1 MAPSPTGRG
10 RASRGDATTQAL
22 RGAVR
27 RMLEEVGYQALTI
40 EGVAARSGWRRP
52 RSTADGRRRP
62 RWFLTSCC
70 IPQDELPPVEDRG
83 SLAGDIDA
91 LAGRIVA
98 LVAGPL
104 GRRIFPGLI
113 GDAAGDPALMERLR
127 NTIVLDGRKQIAQV
141 LERSVRR
148 GELADTEAVPDLQAV
163 LIGAVL
169 MFVLFEPEMDEGLL
183 RNKIADLAMAVLS
196 GGSYGCLSASAVAI
210 QPSRALG

>member
-1 MAPSPTGRG
+1 MTRNEQSGKLADRAGG
-10 RASRGDATTQAL
+10 RAPRGNATTEAL
-22 RGAVR
+22 RGTVR
-27 RMLEEVGYQALTI
+27 GMLEELGYQALTM
-40 EGVAARSGWRRP
+40 EGVAARSGVAKTSIYRRWP
-52 RSTADGRRRP
+52 SKAEMVFDIM
-62 RWFLTSCC
+62 LHSS
-70 IPQDELPPVEDRG
+70 DELPPLEDRG

-127 NTIVLDGRKQIAQV
+127 NTVVLDGRKEIADV

-148 GELADTEAVPDLQAV
+148 GELTDTEAVPDLQAV

-169 MFVLFEPEMDEGLL
+169 MLVLFEPEMDEGPL
-183 RNKIADLAMAVLS
+183 RNKIADLAMAVLT
-196 GGSYGCLSASAVAI
+196 GGPTGM
-210 QPSRALG
+210 

>member
-1 MAPSPTGRG
+1 MARSEHRGTGGDREG
-10 RASRGDATTQAL
+10 PVSRGDATTQAL

-40 EGVAARSGWRRP
+40 EGVAARSGVAKTSIYRRWP
-52 RSTADGRRRP
+52 SKAEMVFD
-62 RWFLTSCC
+62 LMLHSS
-70 IPQDELPPVEDRG
+70 DELPPVEDQG
-83 SLAGDIDA
+83 SLAGDVDV
-91 LAGRIVA
+91 LAGRFVA

-113 GDAAGDPALMERLR
+113 GDAAGDSTLMERLR
-127 NTIVLDGRKQIAQV
+127 NTIVLDGRQQIAQV

-148 GELADTEAVPDLQAV
+148 GELADMEAVPDLQAV

-169 MFVLFEPEMDEGLL
+169 MLVLFEPDMDEGLL

-196 GGSYGCLSASAVAI
+196 SSRT
-210 QPSRALG
+210 PS

>member
-1 MAPSPTGRG
+1 MTRNEQSGKLADRAGG
-10 RASRGDATTQAL
+10 RAPRGNATTEAL
-22 RGAVR
+22 RGTVR
-27 RMLEEVGYQALTI
+27 GMLEELGYQALTM
-40 EGVAARSGWRRP
+40 EGVAARSGVAKTSIYRRWP
-52 RSTADGRRRP
+52 SKAEMVFD
-62 RWFLTSCC
+62 LMLHSS
-70 IPQDELPPVEDRG
+70 DELPPLEDRG

-127 NTIVLDGRKQIAQV
+127 NTVVLDGRKEIADV

-148 GELADTEAVPDLQAV
+148 GELTDTEAVPDLQAV

-169 MFVLFEPEMDEGLL
+169 MLVLFEPEMDEGPL
-183 RNKIADLAMAVLS
+183 RNKIADLAMAVLT
-196 GGSYGCLSASAVAI
+196 GGPTGM
-210 QPSRALG
+210 

>member
-1 MAPSPTGRG
+1 MARSKHRG
-10 RASRGDATTQAL
+10 TVADQGERRATRGEATTEAL

-27 RMLEEVGYQALTI
+27 GMLEELGYQALTI
-40 EGVAARSGWRRP
+40 EGVAARSGVAKTSIYRRWP
-52 RSTADGRRRP
+52 SKAEMVFD
-62 RWFLTSCC
+62 LMLHSS
-70 IPQDELPPVEDRG
+70 DELPPVEDRG
-83 SLAGDIDA
+83 NLADDIDV
-91 LAGRIVA
+91 LAGRIVT

-127 NTIVLDGRKQIAQV
+127 NTIVLDGRNQIAQV

-169 MFVLFEPEMDEGLL
+169 MLVLFEPELDEGLL
-183 RNKIADLAMAVLS
+183 RNKITDLAMAVLS
-196 GGSYGCLSASAVAI
+196 GG
-210 QPSRALG
+210 P